1 MQICG
6 CLLLPKVLRGTTG
19 PRPNHEVDETWLHP
33 LLSFSP
39 PTCPPVPTLLTHHS
53 GSSRCFPGGS
63 CYFLLPKPSLT
74 ISFSCLKN
82 DQWLP
87 KRNQTIKTFLLSF
100 QILLSTAPSNVLL
113 QVDRPPCPFYSHA
126 FSMLL
131 FLLPKLASASHLH
144 LWKSLTCT
152 SSKCLP

>member
-1 MQICG
+1 MKLGFIFT
-6 CLLLPKVLRGTTG
+6 LVS
-19 PRPNHEVDETWLHP
+19 LH
-33 LLSFSP
+33 
-39 PTCPPVPTLLTHHS
+39 PPVPQCLPYSPITLVLPS
-53 GSSRCFPGGS
+53 VFQGGS
-63 CYFLLPKPSLT
+63 CCFLLPKPSLT
-74 ISFSCLKN
+74 ISFYSLKN
-82 DQWLP
+82 DPWLP
-87 KRNQTIKTFLLSF
+87 KRSQAIKTFLLSF

-113 QVDRPPCPFYSHA
+113 QVDHPPCPFYSHA